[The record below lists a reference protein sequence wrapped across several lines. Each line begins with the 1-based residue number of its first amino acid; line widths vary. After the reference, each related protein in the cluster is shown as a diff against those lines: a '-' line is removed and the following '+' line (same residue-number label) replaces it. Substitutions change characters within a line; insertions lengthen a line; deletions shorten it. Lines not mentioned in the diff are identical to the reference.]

1 MASAQGIKA
10 GSAYV
15 ELLVKDNRLLS
26 GLASAGKRLQAF
38 GSAISG
44 IGTKLMLLGT
54 AVTAPLTALTK
65 AFAHGGAAMF
75 DMTKRT
81 GLSAEALS
89 ELGYAA
95 AQTGSDLE
103 TVETGVKKMQKTLY
117 AAANGSKSA
126 AETFAAL
133 GLNVQEVMAMNPQQQ
148 FETIAKAISHIE
160 DPTARTAL
168 AMQLFGRSGTSLLPL
183 MQNLDELRAKAKAL
197 GLTTSSQSAASA
209 KALEDA
215 FTDLGRVTK
224 KTGTIIGSALADTMR
239 GTTQMLT
246 DLMVKLNEFIKQH
259 KDVVVSVFKIAKA
272 VFAVGVGLVVLGT
285 IISKLGVGT
294 TLLVGA
300 VAKAASVL
308 SMMGSSFLWL
318 ISPIGLTIAAV
329 AALGAYLIYTTG
341 IGSKALAWL
350 GERFIQLRDEAVAS
364 FTGISDALSAGDLG
378 LAARVLWLTLKL
390 EWDKGIA
397 SLQPVWLEFKTWFL
411 KVAYGA
417 FYGALAAWEI
427 VQHGLSVAWIETTSF
442 LSETWTNFTSFLQSS
457 WESVQNWLEDRWHD
471 LFALF
476 DDTYDAGAA
485 KAMADRLSQQS
496 QQRIEQ
502 QRQSALTQ
510 QEQSRSAQRQ
520 QASQQSDTALARIG
534 GEYQQAIAD
543 VTAAN
548 AAKISAAQAAVDQA
562 RAEWQKAID
571 EAQSKRKAKESEAA
585 SATPEGP
592 PDFANQFSGLAD
604 VLAQAQ
610 KRTIGVAGTFNAF
623 EARGLGAGGVTDRIA
638 KATESTA
645 QNTKRLLEEMQ
656 DQEDAEFE

>member
-15 ELLVKDNRLLS
+15 ELLVKDNRLVS

-44 IGTKLMLLGT
+44 IGKKLMLLGT
-54 AVTAPLTALTK
+54 AVTAPLTALGK
-65 AFAHGGAAMF
+65 AFAHGGAALF

-103 TVETGVKKMQKTLY
+103 TVETGIKKMQKTLY

-133 GLNVQEVMAMNPQQQ
+133 GLNVQELMAMNPEQQ
-148 FETIAKAISHIE
+148 FETIANAISQIE

-224 KTGTIIGSALADTMR
+224 KTGTIIGSALADTLR

-259 KDVVVSVFKIAKA
+259 QDVVVSVFKIAKA

-285 IISKLGVGT
+285 IISKVGVGM

-300 VAKAASVL
+300 VTKVASVL
-308 SMMGSSFLWL
+308 GMMGSIFLWL
-318 ISPIGLTIAAV
+318 ISPIGLTIAAI

-341 IGSKALAWL
+341 IGAKALAWL
-350 GERFIQLRDEAVAS
+350 GERFIQLKDEAIAS
-364 FTGISDALSAGDLG
+364 FTGISDALSAGDIG
-378 LAARVLWLTLKL
+378 MAARILWLTLKL

-397 SLQPVWLEFKTWFL
+397 ALQPVWLEFKTWFV
-411 KVAYGA
+411 KVVYGA
-417 FYGALAAWEI
+417 FYGALSAWEI
-427 VQHGLSVAWIETTSF
+427 VQHGLSVAWIETAAL
-442 LSETWTNFTSFLQSS
+442 LSKTWTNFTGFLRSS
-457 WESVQNWLEDRWHD
+457 WESVQNWLENRWHD

-476 DDTYDAGAA
+476 DDTYDAAAA
-485 KAMADRLSQQS
+485 KDMANRLSQQS
-496 QQRIEQ
+496 QQKIEQ
-502 QRQSALTQ
+502 ERQAGLNR
-510 QEQSRSAQRQ
+510 QEQNRAAQRQ
-520 QASQQSDTALARIG
+520 QESQQSDAALAKIG
-534 GEYQQAIAD
+534 GDYQQAVAE

-548 AAKISAAQAAVDQA
+548 AAKIKAAQDAVDQA

-571 EAQSKRKAKESEAA
+571 EARAKRLAANAKRDSN
-585 SATPEGP
+585 STDHP
-592 PDFANQFSGLAD
+592 PDVNEQFTGLAD
-604 VLAQAQ
+604 VLAEAQ
-610 KRTIGVAGTFNAF
+610 KRTIGVAGTFNA
-623 EARGLGAGGVTDRIA
+623 AQAPGMGAGGVADRIA
-638 KATESTA
+638 KAAEQTA
-645 QNTKRLLEEMQ
+645 INTKKLLDEMR
-656 DQEDAEFE
+656 DMEPSEFE